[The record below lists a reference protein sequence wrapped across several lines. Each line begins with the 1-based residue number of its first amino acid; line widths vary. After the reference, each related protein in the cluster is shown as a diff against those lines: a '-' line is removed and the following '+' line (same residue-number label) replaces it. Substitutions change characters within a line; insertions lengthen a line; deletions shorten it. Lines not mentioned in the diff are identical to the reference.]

1 MRAAHLALAVV
12 CLFIPALAWPAA
24 AQTRPA
30 FFDEPSRV
38 VTVGNPQPGQRYPL
52 FVMLP
57 PTGGPS
63 DWIAPYVQAAIPLDT
78 YFVMLTPGAPLR
90 SDYSPHFGAYL
101 GWVDERVL
109 PDLDRALATLPIDP
123 EEVYATG
130 FSLGGDV
137 SWALVVRHPALFRGA
152 LVMGSR
158 STAGAARGAADTL
171 ARRHARIAFT
181 MGNDDDAGR
190 QRGIERAS
198 RWAEHA
204 GIATRLFRFDGV
216 HQVPPLD
223 VLRDAVR
230 LMLGYF

>member
-1 MRAAHLALAVV
+1 MRATHAAALTLVLAFA
-12 CLFIPALAWPAA
+12 APAA
-24 AQTRPA
+24 AQARPA
-30 FFDEPSRV
+30 FFDEPCRV
-38 VTVGNPQPGQRYPL
+38 VAVGTPQPGQRYPL

-57 PTGGPS
+57 PTGDAS

-78 YFVMLTPGAPLR
+78 YYVMLTPGAPLR

-101 GWVDERVL
+101 GWVDARVL
-109 PDLDRALATLPIDP
+109 PDLDHALATLPIDP

-137 SWALVVRHPALFRGA
+137 SWALVVRHPDRFRGA

-198 RWAEHA
+198 RWAERA
-204 GIATRLFRFDGV
+204 GITTRLFRFEGV
-216 HQVPPLD
+216 HQVPPPD
-223 VLRDAVR
+223 VLREAVR
-230 LMLGYF
+230 LMLGR